1 MVMKRKKR
9 NANWQLFFAIVLYA
23 ACVYRIFAVN
33 EMPQETVFSF
43 SQNALFFRSFSVILL
58 TINAI
63 ILPFVVR
70 RQKLIEL
77 KNYYPSVFYLLL
89 SFLFPTV
96 LNPISLFAGL
106 IFILGIFQN
115 LFDLEEHNIN
125 RKMFQSGFC
134 VGILSLLH
142 FPLIGLLLFAYLACF
157 TYRRF
162 SFRIFFLPI
171 VGVFFPF
178 LYWYSALY
186 IFGCDLS
193 LQENMRQ
200 MGESLLQFQFF
211 NLTET
216 PMILI
221 AVILLSIISL
231 FLIYSL
237 WTASSKSSVLRRK
250 KYYILLALFLFSM
263 TFALLY
269 SQYYVEMFIVVYAI
283 VLSVHLVH
291 ANKKQV

>member
-1 MVMKRKKR
+1 
-9 NANWQLFFAIVLYA
+9 
-23 ACVYRIFAVN
+23 
-33 EMPQETVFSF
+33 
-43 SQNALFFRSFSVILL
+43 
-58 TINAI
+58 
-63 ILPFVVR
+63 
-70 RQKLIEL
+70 
-77 KNYYPSVFYLLL
+77 
-89 SFLFPTV
+89 
-96 LNPISLFAGL
+96 
-106 IFILGIFQN
+106 
-115 LFDLEEHNIN
+115 
-125 RKMFQSGFC
+125 MFQSGFC
-134 VGILSLLH
+134 VGILSLFH